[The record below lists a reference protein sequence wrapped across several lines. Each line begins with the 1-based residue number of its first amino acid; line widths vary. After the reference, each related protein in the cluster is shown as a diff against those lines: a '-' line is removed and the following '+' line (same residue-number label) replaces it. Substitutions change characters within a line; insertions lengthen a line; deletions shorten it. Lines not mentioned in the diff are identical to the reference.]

1 MRVLIPAALT
11 GLFAGPALAADL
23 NVKIDL
29 PKLNVAE
36 YHKPYVAAWVE
47 RPDQSVAANLSVW
60 YDVKKPDNAGTK
72 WLKDMRQWWRH
83 IGRELALPVDG
94 VSGATQAPGEH
105 QLAFQSGKSPLGDL
119 PAGEYKLVV
128 EAAREGG
135 GREVVRVPFQW
146 PPKGAQTVS
155 AKGSDELGAVAL
167 NLTP

>member
-11 GLFAGPALAADL
+11 GLLASPAVAADL

-36 YHKPYVAAWVE
+36 YHKPYVAVWVE

-83 IGRELALPVDG
+83 IGRELTLPIDG
-94 VSGATQAPGEH
+94 VTGATQAPGEH
-105 QLAFQSGKSPLGDL
+105 QLAFQGGKSPLGDL
-119 PAGEYKLVV
+119 PAGDYKLVV

-146 PPKGAQTVS
+146 PPKAAQTVNT
-155 AKGSDELGAVAL
+155 KGVDELGAVAL